1 MVEKPDATLE
11 AYEAVR
17 VGAPVVGV
25 WRLEGYYEIV
35 FVCDTETRFVI
46 GDILPDIATIS
57 QGEEKV

>member
-1 MVEKPDATLE
+1 
-11 AYEAVR
+11 VR